1 MAKTPTPESIAAGLT
16 ATERVLLFC
25 IATDTDWRKV
35 VAVGTAQH
43 MLIRGLIER
52 ELGRPVCPYGPRP
65 RGARS
70 ADAEGRDAGAIMAVF
85 GGRAEMLC
93 SF

>member
-1 MAKTPTPESIAAGLT
+1 MAKPPTTEMIASGLT

-25 IATDTDWRKV
+25 VATDTDWRKV

-52 ELGRPVCPYGPRP
+52 EG
-65 RGARS
+65 S
-70 ADAEGRDAGAIMAVF
+70 ADRFTLTDQ
-85 GGRAEMLC
+85 GRAVLEVLMMKAAARGQ
-93 SF
+93 

>member
-1 MAKTPTPESIAAGLT
+1 MAKPPTTEMIASGLT

-25 IATDTDWRKV
+25 VATDTDWRKV

-52 ELGRPVCPYGPRP
+52 EG
-65 RGARS
+65 S
-70 ADAEGRDAGAIMAVF
+70 ADRFTLTDQ
-85 GGRAEMLC
+85 GRAVLEVLIMKAATRGH
-93 SF
+93 

>member
-1 MAKTPTPESIAAGLT
+1 MVKPAAPESITAGLT

-25 IATDTDWRKV
+25 IATETDWQKV

-52 ELGRPVCPYGPRP
+52 EGSAGRFTLT
-65 RGARS
+65 
-70 ADAEGRDAGAIMAVF
+70 EQ
-85 GGRAEMLC
+85 GRAVLETLMMKAATRG
-93 SF
+93 

>member
-1 MAKTPTPESIAAGLT
+1 MAKPPTPESIAAGLT

-25 IATDTDWRKV
+25 VGSDTDWRKV

-52 ELGRPVCPYGPRP
+52 E
-65 RGARS
+65 GA
-70 ADAEGRDAGAIMAVF
+70 ADRFALTDQGRDVLEILMMKAAARGQ
-85 GGRAEMLC
+85 
-93 SF
+93 

>member
-1 MAKTPTPESIAAGLT
+1 MAKAPSPESIAAGLT

-52 ELGRPVCPYGPRP
+52 EG
-65 RGARS
+65 S
-70 ADAEGRDAGAIMAVF
+70 ADRFRLTEN
-85 GGRAEMLC
+85 GRAVLEVLMMKAATRGT
-93 SF
+93 

>member
-1 MAKTPTPESIAAGLT
+1 MMAKPPTPDSVAAGLT

-52 ELGRPVCPYGPRP
+52 EG
-65 RGARS
+65 S
-70 ADAEGRDAGAIMAVF
+70 ADRFRLTEN
-85 GGRAEMLC
+85 GRAVLEVLMMKAATRGT
-93 SF
+93 